1 MVHSSLMANT
11 EGYRLVRCPKCL
23 NILPEPPNVTV
34 YECGGCGTTLR
45 AKIRATN
52 GQHVAKKQV
61 RQDSDNCSVATAV
74 SNGAPPQTKD
84 HASTE
89 ITMDTSCITEA
100 PSTEHDSNG
109 TRSNQSGEVTLPEK
123 NDMEVEN
130 NESKDHNSF
139 EGQDT
144 NSKMEGSADLENSNA
159 NSTCQNSSEA
169 ENHVME
175 QPADNSE
182 TCRVREDDD
191 TDCHLKSSGNNM
203 FSSEMSKADVN
214 TQDTEQKE
222 AGQSEHAANKKSYL
236 VRVLSRSCDL
246 RASGNSLDFHSARTS
261 LQSKSFRASEPLQS
275 KIMNTVD
282 ELKGDLSELFH
293 KPSEPKPKQPY
304 AYPPRP
310 SKQDGHMTRAAITSS
325 APLAAYHPAAKH
337 SGYAA
342 RISRSGQVVPPRGLP
357 SLRYRRHRVYPCH
370 HHSVQMEMM
379 RPCRHE
385 CCHSCQPPPCYRSCK
400 QQEPLAAAM
409 QAAPA
414 TKEIVKRRPPPR
426 NHCRPVLGGA
436 PFVVCSN
443 CVRLVQ
449 LPTDFAVPSRG
460 TRRLQCG
467 ACSETLSYSYR
478 DPSRKRPPPQ
488 SPFGGDEY
496 SSDGAYENHHQDDR
510 YGGGYEQAD
519 PVSYSEEYG
528 LSFGVGDETSTEDGR
543 PLYVSRN
550 SSFNT
555 VDGIAV
561 SGRDGKLHRLMGYS
575 SASELLRHSPDLF
588 ESFHGRTP
596 SNARAPVVDRKG
608 KGVVCVAEGD
618 GRREGERDGGAAV
631 KKRPSK
637 ARSGGLVPLQGILK
651 KGIHG
656 LESLKLRS

>member
-1 MVHSSLMANT
+1 MVLSSLMANT

-23 NILPEPPNVTV
+23 NVLPEPPNVAV
-34 YECGGCGTTLR
+34 YRCGGCGTTLR
-45 AKIRATN
+45 AKIRASN

-61 RQDSDNCSVATAV
+61 RQDSDNYSVATTA
-74 SNGAPPQTKD
+74 SNGVPRQTKD

-89 ITMDTSCITEA
+89 ITMDSSCVADA
-100 PSTEHDSNG
+100 PSTEHGRNG
-109 TRSNQSGEVTLPEK
+109 TGSNESGDVVPPEK
-123 NDMEVEN
+123 NDLEVEN
-130 NESKDHNSF
+130 KESKDHHDF

-144 NSKMEGSADLENSNA
+144 NSRMEDPADLENSNGK
-159 NSTCQNSSEA
+159 STCGDSGEV
-169 ENHVME
+169 ENHIME
-175 QPADNSE
+175 QPAENSE
-182 TCRVREDDD
+182 TCRVREDDG
-191 TDCHLKSSGNNM
+191 TECHLNASENNM
-203 FSSEMSKADVN
+203 LSSEMSKAAVN
-214 TQDTEQKE
+214 MQDAEQKE
-222 AGQSEHAANKKSYL
+222 SSQEQKESGQAEHAANKKSYL

-246 RASGNSLDFHSARTS
+246 RASVNSLDFHSARTS

-282 ELKGDLSELFH
+282 ELKDDLSELFH
-293 KPSEPKPKQPY
+293 KPSESKPK

-310 SKQDGHMTRAAITSS
+310 SKQDGHMTRAALTSS

-342 RISRSGQVVPPRGLP
+342 RISRSGQVAPRGLP

-370 HHSVQMEMM
+370 HNVQMEM

-385 CCHSCQPPPCYRSCK
+385 CCHSCQPPCYRSCK
-400 QQEPLAAAM
+400 QEPAAM
-409 QAAPA
+409 HKPPPA
-414 TKEIVKRRPPPR
+414 KEIKRRPVPR
-426 NHCRPVLGGA
+426 NHCRPVLRGA
-436 PFVVCSN
+436 PFVICSN

-467 ACSETLSYSYR
+467 SCSEVLSYSYR
-478 DPSRKRPPPQ
+478 DPGRKKPQ

-496 SSDGAYENHHQDDR
+496 STDDYEAHDHH
-510 YGGGYEQAD
+510 YAAAGFEQAD

-528 LSFGVGDETSTEDGR
+528 LSFGVSQSTSTEDGQ

-555 VDGIAV
+555 VDERAG
-561 SGRDGKLHRLMGYS
+561 GRDGKLHRLMGYS

-588 ESFHGRTP
+588 ESFDGRAP
-596 SNARAPVVDRKG
+596 NNARAHHVVDRKG
-608 KGVVCVAEGD
+608 KGVCHG
-618 GRREGERDGGAAV
+618 GEPDDAG
-631 KKRPSK
+631 KRSM
-637 ARSGGLVPLQGILK
+637 ARSGGLPLQGILK
-651 KGIHG
+651 KGIHS

>member
-1 MVHSSLMANT
+1 MANT

-23 NILPEPPNVTV
+23 NILPEPHNVTV
-34 YECGGCGTTLR
+34 YSCGGCGTTLR
-45 AKIRATN
+45 AKIHATN

-61 RQDSDNCSVATAV
+61 RQDSDNYSVATAV

-89 ITMDTSCITEA
+89 ITMDSSGITKA
-100 PSTEHDSNG
+100 PSAEHVSNG
-109 TRSNQSGEVTLPEK
+109 TRSNQSGEVMLPEK
-123 NDMEVEN
+123 NDVEAGN
-130 NESKDHNSF
+130 KESKDHNSF

-144 NSKMEGSADLENSNA
+144 NSKMEGPADLENTNA
-159 NSTCQNSSEA
+159 NSACQNSGEADNHIMVQPA
-169 ENHVME
+169 EN
-175 QPADNSE
+175 SE
-182 TCRVREDDD
+182 SCKGREDDD
-191 TDCHLKSSGNNM
+191 TACHLNVSENNM
-203 FSSEMSKADVN
+203 LSSEMSKAAVD
-214 TQDTEQKE
+214 TQDANQKE
-222 AGQSEHAANKKSYL
+222 AGQTEHAANKKSYL

-293 KPSEPKPKQPY
+293 KPSEPKPKLQ

-310 SKQDGHMTRAAITSS
+310 SKQDAGHMTHRAAITSS

-342 RISRSGQVVPPRGLP
+342 RTSRSGQVVAPRGLP
-357 SLRYRRHRVYPCH
+357 SLRYRRHRVYPC

-385 CCHSCQPPPCYRSCK
+385 CCHSCQPPCYRSCN
-400 QQEPLAAAM
+400 QQEPVAPAM
-409 QAAPA
+409 QAPPA
-414 TKEIVKRRPPPR
+414 IKEIVKRRPPPR

-443 CVRLVQ
+443 CARLVQ

-467 ACSETLSYSYR
+467 ACSEILSYSYR
-478 DPSRKRPPPQ
+478 DPSRKRTPPPE

-496 SSDGAYENHHQDDR
+496 SSDGGYDDR
-510 YGGGYEQAD
+510 YGGGGSYEQAD

-528 LSFGVGDETSTEDGR
+528 LSFGVGDSSSTEDGR

-555 VDGIAV
+555 VDG
-561 SGRDGKLHRLMGYS
+561 RDGKLHRLMGYS
-575 SASELLRHSPDLF
+575 SASELLRHDPDLF
-588 ESFHGRTP
+588 ESFDGRAVP
-596 SNARAPVVDRKG
+596 SNARALVVDRKG

-631 KKRPSK
+631 KRSSK
-637 ARSGGLVPLQGILK
+637 ARSGGLVPLHGILK
-651 KGIHG
+651 KGIHS

>member
-1 MVHSSLMANT
+1 MANT

-23 NILPEPPNVTV
+23 NVLPEPPNVTV
-34 YECGGCGTTLR
+34 YRCGGCGTTLR

-52 GQHVAKKQV
+52 GQHVAKKQL
-61 RQDSDNCSVATAV
+61 RQDSDNYSVATAV

-89 ITMDTSCITEA
+89 ITMDSSSITEA

-109 TRSNQSGEVTLPEK
+109 TQSNQSGDVVLPEK
-123 NDMEVEN
+123 NNVEVEN
-130 NESKDHNSF
+130 NESKDHHSF

-144 NSKMEGSADLENSNA
+144 NSSMEGPADLENSNV
-159 NSTCQNSSEA
+159 NSICRDSGEA
-169 ENHVME
+169 ENHIME
-175 QPADNSE
+175 QPAQDSE
-182 TCRVREDDD
+182 TCRRKEDGTFVSRGDGD
-191 TDCHLKSSGNNM
+191 TECHLNVSENNM
-203 FSSEMSKADVN
+203 LSSEMSKTAISA
-214 TQDTEQKE
+214 QDTEDKE
-222 AGQSEHAANKKSYL
+222 AGQAEHAANKKSYL

-246 RASGNSLDFHSARTS
+246 RASVNSLDFHSARTS

-293 KPSEPKPKQPY
+293 KPSESKTKQ

-310 SKQDGHMTRAAITSS
+310 SKQEGGHTTHRAAITSS
-325 APLAAYHPAAKH
+325 APLAAYHPTAKH

-342 RISRSGQVVPPRGLP
+342 RISRSGQVVAPRGLP
-357 SLRYRRHRVYPCH
+357 SLRYRRHRVYPC

-385 CCHSCQPPPCYRSCK
+385 CCHSCQPPCYRFCR
-400 QQEPLAAAM
+400 QQETAM
-409 QAAPA
+409 QAPPA
-414 TKEIVKRRPPPR
+414 ASKETVKRRPLPR

-436 PFVVCSN
+436 PFVICSS
-443 CVRLVQ
+443 CGRLVQ
-449 LPTDFAVPSRG
+449 LPTDFAVPSRA

-467 ACSETLSYSYR
+467 ACSEILSYSYR
-478 DPSRKRPPPQ
+478 DPNRKKPPPL

-496 SSDGAYENHHQDDR
+496 STDGG

-528 LSFGVGDETSTEDGR
+528 LSFGVADDDSSSITEDGR

-555 VDGIAV
+555 VDGRA
-561 SGRDGKLHRLMGYS
+561 DGKLHRLMGYS
-575 SASELLRHSPDLF
+575 SASEMLRHSPDLF
-588 ESFHGRTP
+588 ESFHGRAP
-596 SNARAPVVDRKG
+596 SNARALVVDRKG
-608 KGVVCVAEGD
+608 KGVAEGD
-618 GRREGERDGGAAV
+618 GRRGGERDGAAV
-631 KKRPSK
+631 KRSSK
-637 ARSGGLVPLQGILK
+637 SRSGGLVPLHGILK

-656 LESLKLRS
+656 LESLKLK